1 MDVSNYYY
9 KLLNL
14 NNNATKQDVINAYN
28 IKIKKYSGLPF
39 LDVNQ
44 ESEIKELKK
53 AYAVLTNN
61 ELRAIY
67 DDHNFNK
74 QKVVSDEK
82 YSKRAKLDSQ
92 FLINRTF
99 EMAGIANP
107 QQKHYDIDRSFFSSN
122 SFDNNYESL

>member
-1 MDVSNYYY
+1 
-9 KLLNL
+9 
-14 NNNATKQDVINAYN
+14 
-28 IKIKKYSGLPF
+28 
-39 LDVNQ
+39 
-44 ESEIKELKK
+44 
-53 AYAVLTNN
+53 VLTNN